1 MKGNGKFISISLL
14 TFLGLIGALAL
25 QSIWLYNT
33 YTLIRNNI
41 QKESYAIIEK
51 ALQEEGNIRF
61 GQTPKGTTIEG
72 GGYNDTIPRET
83 LLFQRLSDMGYPM
96 SLERLDSITSV
107 LLKENG
113 IEDNYSIHLMNLHTG
128 KILDKCGTQRESNWL
143 TIKAKDFPIRADYTQ
158 VVRLIITHPY
168 KTFLARMGLLIIAT
182 AFILIFVISCIIYL
196 IKIIRRQNKIFQ
208 LREDFSYAMIHDMKT
223 PLSSII
229 MSNHALGSGKLDAK
243 PEIRKNFHGI
253 IAKESEHL
261 LALTNKILTISK
273 LEHEKMKMAKAP
285 VPVQPLI
292 EEIIEKFKP
301 IVVKPIRF
309 ETEFKASTVMADKE
323 FLQEAISNLID
334 NALKYSR
341 QDIVIRITSW
351 EEGDYRCISVRDNG
365 IGIPAKDL
373 PNIFNKFERASS
385 VRSGKG
391 GRIAG
396 FGLGLNYVYQVMQAH
411 GGKVSVESKEGEYS
425 EFMLYL
431 PQS

>member
-51 ALQEEGNIRF
+51 ALQEEGRIRF
-61 GQTPKGTTIEG
+61 GQTPKGTAIMG
-72 GGYNDTIPRET
+72 GPTNDTIPSMTYFYE
-83 LLFQRLSDMGYPM
+83 RLSDKGYPM

-128 KILDKCGTQRESNWL
+128 KILDKCGTQIEPNWL

-158 VVRLIITHPY
+158 VVRLIISHPY

-182 AFILIFVISCIIYL
+182 VFILVFVISCIIYL
-196 IKIIRRQNKIFQ
+196 IKIIRRQNKISQ

-229 MSNHALGSGKLDAK
+229 MSNHALSSGKLDAK

-261 LALTNKILTISK
+261 LALTNKVLTISK
-273 LEHEKMKMAKAP
+273 LEHEKMKMVKAP
-285 VPVQPLI
+285 VPI
-292 EEIIEKFKP
+292 
-301 IVVKPIRF
+301 
-309 ETEFKASTVMADKE
+309 
-323 FLQEAISNLID
+323 
-334 NALKYSR
+334 
-341 QDIVIRITSW
+341 
-351 EEGDYRCISVRDNG
+351 
-365 IGIPAKDL
+365 
-373 PNIFNKFERASS
+373 
-385 VRSGKG
+385 
-391 GRIAG
+391 
-396 FGLGLNYVYQVMQAH
+396 
-411 GGKVSVESKEGEYS
+411 
-425 EFMLYL
+425 
-431 PQS
+431 

>member
-51 ALQEEGNIRF
+51 ALQEEGRIRF
-61 GQTPKGTTIEG
+61 GQTPKGTAIMG
-72 GGYNDTIPRET
+72 GPTNDTIPSMTYFYE
-83 LLFQRLSDMGYPM
+83 RLSDKGYPM

-128 KILDKCGTQRESNWL
+128 KILDKCGTQREPNWL

-158 VVRLIITHPY
+158 VVRLIISHPY

-182 AFILIFVISCIIYL
+182 VFILVFVISCIIYL

-229 MSNHALGSGKLDAK
+229 MSNHALSSGKLDAK

-261 LALTNKILTISK
+261 LALTNKVLTISK
-273 LEHEKMKMAKAP
+273 LEHEKMKMVKAP
-285 VPVQPLI
+285 VPIQPLI
-292 EEIIEKFKP
+292 EEMIEKFKT
-301 IVVKPIRF
+301 IATKPIRF
-309 ETEFKASTVMADKE
+309 ETEFKTDTVMADKE
-323 FLQEAISNLID
+323 YLQEAISNLID

-341 QDIVIRITSW
+341 QDITIRIASW
-351 EEGDYRCISVRDNG
+351 EEGDYRFISVRDNG

-411 GGKVSVESKEGEYS
+411 GGKVSVESREGEYS
-425 EFMLYL
+425 EFTLYL